1 MKKEETR
8 PQGPENVFVENKKI
22 LDPNAA
28 KTPEFFISLLVLE
41 DKGESAR

>member
-22 LDPNAA
+22 LDPNVA
-28 KTPEFFISLLVLE
+28 KPPKFFISFLVPEETFLL
-41 DKGESAR
+41 